1 VIRNLFSI
9 FDPTTEISNLPI
21 NWTRTIIG
29 LLLIPTRIWLVP
41 SRNRIIVTLLINKLH
56 QEIKTI
62 LRKGNEN
69 KGNSFILTSLFLII
83 LINNFLGLFPYIF
96 TRTSHLTLTLTLAL
110 PIWLRFILFGW
121 IKNTN
126 HIFEHLVPQGTPSIL
141 IPFIVIIETIS
152 NIIRPGTLAVRLTAN
167 IIAGHLLLTLLGNNG
182 PSIRHTLLTV
192 LITAQILLLIL
203 EAAVAIIQSYVFAIL
218 RTLYS
223 REVN

>member
-1 VIRNLFSI
+1 MIRNLFSI
-9 FDPTTEISNLPI
+9 FDPTTEINNLPL
-21 NWTRTIIG
+21 NWTRTTIG
-29 LLLIPTRIWLVP
+29 LLLIPTRIWLIP
-41 SRNRIIVTLLINKLH
+41 SRNSIIVSLLMKKLH

-96 TRTSHLTLTLTLAL
+96 TSTRHLTLTLTLAL
-110 PIWLRFILFGW
+110 PLWVRFILFGW

-126 HIFEHLVPQGTPSIL
+126 HIFEHLVPQGTPTML

-152 NIIRPGTLAVRLTAN
+152 NLIRPGTLAVRLTAN

-182 PSIRHTLLTV
+182 PSLRYTLLTI